1 MKFKIGEKVTYC
13 NTHKKEHGII
23 KNISD
28 EENYF
33 VVYNCAKEWKNYK
46 NYTAAR
52 THESMLVKGWI

>member
-33 VVYNCAKEWKNYK
+33 VVYNCAKE
-46 NYTAAR
+46 
-52 THESMLVKGWI
+52 